1 MKSLCIS
8 LVALG
13 AGVMLYSIYRYYKSL
28 TDLKEQMNAKKL
40 FGDWIYAFCFVLM
53 LFFLIGYIIC
63 LVAYT
68 IKHVASMDD
77 LLISVIFFF
86 GAIFVFAMGTMMR
99 RMFTTMKDNTD
110 LTIAKEM
117 AEQSGRA
124 KSAFLANM
132 SHEIRTPMNSILG
145 FTELALFD
153 DISPRTKERLNR
165 VMDNTQLLLGVIND
179 ILDTSKIESG
189 KMELENIP
197 FNLHDV
203 CERCRSAIMTV
214 INAKGL
220 ELCIN
225 IHPLEGKMLLGDP
238 VRLNQALLNLLS
250 NAVKFTKTGA
260 IKLSASIMDVG
271 ENSVTLYFEVQDSG
285 IGMSPEQIDKIFEP
299 FMQADSSTTR
309 NYGGTG
315 LGLSITKNIVE
326 LMGGALEV
334 KSAPGVGSTFCF
346 KITFET
352 VDAAAVIPD
361 NMDINTLERPNFN
374 GLVLVCEDN
383 ANNQQLICEHL
394 SLVGLSTLVAENGKL
409 GLDMV
414 QERIQ
419 NGQKPFDLIFMDMF
433 MPVMDGTEAA
443 SKISALGTGTPI
455 VALTANVM
463 TDEVAKFKEHGIND
477 FVAKPFNTIDL
488 WKCLLKYLTPVSV
501 SVVDEAEQNHAN
513 DVLTQ
518 KLKINFAGSNQRKYA
533 EIVEAIEAG
542 DLKLAHRL
550 AHTLKSNAG
559 MIGKT
564 RLQKAAAT
572 AEAMLKDGTIPH
584 TEQMGA
590 IERELNA
597 ALEELKPLLDA
608 SAGPDT
614 GEYRNS
620 EYALAL
626 FEKLEPML
634 NNINPQCVEMLDD
647 IRAIPETEELVRQ
660 MEDYDFES
668 AARTLN
674 ELKKGW
680 M

>member
-1 MKSLCIS
+1 
-8 LVALG
+8 
-13 AGVMLYSIYRYYKSL
+13 
-28 TDLKEQMNAKKL
+28 
-40 FGDWIYAFCFVLM
+40 
-53 LFFLIGYIIC
+53 
-63 LVAYT
+63 
-68 IKHVASMDD
+68 
-77 LLISVIFFF
+77 
-86 GAIFVFAMGTMMR
+86 
-99 RMFTTMKDNTD
+99 
-110 LTIAKEM
+110 
-117 AEQSGRA
+117 
-124 KSAFLANM
+124 
-132 SHEIRTPMNSILG
+132 
-145 FTELALFD
+145 
-153 DISPRTKERLNR
+153 
-165 VMDNTQLLLGVIND
+165 
-179 ILDTSKIESG
+179 
-189 KMELENIP
+189 
-197 FNLHDV
+197 
-203 CERCRSAIMTV
+203 
-214 INAKGL
+214 
-220 ELCIN
+220 
-225 IHPLEGKMLLGDP
+225 
-238 VRLNQALLNLLS
+238 
-250 NAVKFTKTGA
+250 
-260 IKLSASIMDVG
+260 
-271 ENSVTLYFEVQDSG
+271 VTLYFEVQDSG